1 LSYEEQGAAALE
13 GEPEPMPGVDP
24 PAGPP
29 RRSRRERARAW
40 RTPLMIALPV
50 LLIVVALVLYLTGGR
65 YVATD
70 DAYVQSARASVAS
83 NVSGQVVEV
92 DVHDN
97 QFVHKGDALFR
108 LDPRPF
114 EVAVEQSQARLATA
128 QQDISAA
135 QASYTQRGADVQA
148 GQSGLA
154 YAQREFKRQAALAA
168 AGVSSQSQLD
178 AAGQAVNDAKARLA
192 GAQAAEAN
200 ALAMLGGKESA
211 PITGRAEVRSAQAAV
226 DTAKLDQDY
235 GVIRALQ
242 DGVVAKVDQLQV
254 GDFVTAGQPLFT
266 LAAPRLWVEAN
277 FKEDQLAHMRPGQ
290 AATVKIDA
298 YPGQAYRLYVASF
311 SPGTGNS
318 FSVLPAENATGNW
331 VKVVQRLPVRL
342 DFDEDIS
349 RIRVPLAAGLS
360 AKVTVDTAYRRQL
373 FGFGLNHRAR

>member
-1 LSYEEQGAAALE
+1 
-13 GEPEPMPGVDP
+13 
-24 PAGPP
+24 
-29 RRSRRERARAW
+29 
-40 RTPLMIALPV
+40 
-50 LLIVVALVLYLTGGR
+50 
-65 YVATD
+65 
-70 DAYVQSARASVAS
+70 VQSARASVAS

-290 AATVKIDA
+290 TATVKIDA
-298 YPGQAYRLYVASF
+298 YPDHDYRLRVASL

-342 DFDEDIS
+342 DFEEDVS

-360 AKVTVDTAYRRQL
+360 AKVTVDTAYRREL
-373 FGFGLNHRAR
+373 FGFGLNRRAAGR